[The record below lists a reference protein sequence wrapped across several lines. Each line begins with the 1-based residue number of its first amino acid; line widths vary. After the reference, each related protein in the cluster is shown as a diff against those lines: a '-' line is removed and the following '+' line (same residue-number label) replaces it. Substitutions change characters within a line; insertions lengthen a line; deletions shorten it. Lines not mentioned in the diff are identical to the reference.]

1 MIPLSFRSLM
11 CGLSLAAVSPMVLV
25 SCGDPKAQQA
35 ALEAQE
41 EAESLKRV
49 NARLEGEIKQLRT
62 QAESGSAELMKRNE
76 ELQKESDKVRAE
88 FEKLQD
94 EAAKARKELEEYMA
108 KYKLGYRAKLK
119 GMRVAVLQTQDGQTF
134 QDVDIREITP
144 IDVSFGHSGGARRLT
159 MDKFPAEL
167 QSKFL
172 YDPAEVK
179 REEEAKVAA
188 ATATDG
194 LEGIE
199 GIAGK
204 IVQKDP
210 NRRVNPMVVHNLK
223 TRILT
228 RQQII
233 EGLIKEAMKVKA
245 AGDDRRN
252 LGKYQLQVLKEKE
265 TRLRGE
271 IAALAALLDKELN
284 G

>member
-1 MIPLSFRSLM
+1 MIPLSVRSLM
-11 CGLSLAAVSPMVLV
+11 CGLSLATVSSFLLV

-41 EAESLKRV
+41 EVDSLKRV
-49 NARLEGEIKQLRT
+49 NSRLEGEIKQLRT
-62 QAESGSAELMKRNE
+62 QAESGSAELLKRNE
-76 ELQKESDKVRAE
+76 ELQKEADQARAQ

-94 EAAKARKELEEYMA
+94 EAAKARKELEDYMA
-108 KYKLGYRAKLK
+108 KYKVSFRAQVQ
-119 GMRVAVLQTQDGQTF
+119 GMRVPTLQTQDGQTF
-134 QDVDIREITP
+134 ENVDIREVTP
-144 IDVSFGHSGGARRLT
+144 TEVSFGHSGGVRRLT
-159 MDKFPAEL
+159 MDKLPADL

-194 LEGIE
+194 LEGVE
-199 GIAGK
+199 GVAGK

-233 EGLIKEAMKVKA
+233 EELVKEATRVKS

-271 IAALAALLDKELN
+271 IIALVALLDKELN